1 MSEVLV
7 PPMPGLVPHIDPAAP
22 GTESTSPN
30 PFPAKEELRVG
41 AQRTLD
47 IAILNLAAEKK
58 KVESAQQAKLAAQAI
73 LDAARP
79 NIMLAEA
86 QVTIAKA
93 HLLQFGALPK
103 GEGGGKVTFDQVIP
117 ILQGAPSQMTVE
129 DIRAALA
136 EQDINSSADNLKTYL
151 SRWAAAGAVLKGE
164 KNNRLEPA
172 RYYAPPVA
180 NGVTAPP
187 MPGLNAAPTTTPL
200 PEDFP
205 GREWLEKVGITTKED
220 LAGSTIESLT
230 EYSGIGTA
238 TAKAIL
244 KALG

>member
-7 PPMPGLVPHIDPAAP
+7 PPMPGLAPAEVPPVP
-22 GTESTSPN
+22 T
-30 PFPAKEELRVG
+30 KEELRTA
-41 AQRTLD
+41 AQTALD
-47 IAILNLAAEKK
+47 NAVKNVAAEKK

-103 GEGGGKVTFDQVIP
+103 GEGGGDKVKFDQVIA
-117 ILQGAPSQMTVE
+117 ILRDAPSQMTVE

-136 EQDINSSADNLKTYL
+136 EQDINASADNLKTYL

-180 NGVTAPP
+180 NGAAAPAPP